1 MFMNELQRQAY
12 LNAMSLES
20 YFPRWIM
27 PWAPPSQACVRD
39 WSESAGKVALNDLD
53 VLQGASNLQADIVS
67 REKQSPLAVAEVL
80 QKLDLKPVR
89 QKQQPYIVS
98 QQQAATSQRIVPFA
112 LSIWRPFANWLVIDE
127 RQPQAA
133 LPVEILL
140 HNILRSFGVVQST
153 LAEEVLRWPLVEN
166 KVVHQTIF
174 HARQALTVWLEVELE
189 QRPVDKLLLMG
200 HKSAEL
206 FLPEG
211 VSFEDGIWNV
221 CDLSLPNLQAL
232 VTPSLVDL
240 LRNPQLKVGL
250 WRAMSNFGVSR

>member
-1 MFMNELQRQAY
+1 MNEMQRQAY

-39 WSESAGKVALNDLD
+39 WPESTGKTALDNLD
-53 VLQGASNLQADIVS
+53 VPQGASNSQTDIVS
-67 REKQSPLAVAEVL
+67 REKQSPLAVADVL

-98 QQQAATSQRIVPFA
+98 QQQAATSQRIAPFA

-166 KVVHQTIF
+166 NIVHQTIS

-200 HKSAEL
+200 HKAADF
-206 FLPEG
+206 FLPDG

-240 LRNPQLKVGL
+240 LRNPQLKAKL
-250 WRAMSNFGVSR
+250 WRAISNFEAPR